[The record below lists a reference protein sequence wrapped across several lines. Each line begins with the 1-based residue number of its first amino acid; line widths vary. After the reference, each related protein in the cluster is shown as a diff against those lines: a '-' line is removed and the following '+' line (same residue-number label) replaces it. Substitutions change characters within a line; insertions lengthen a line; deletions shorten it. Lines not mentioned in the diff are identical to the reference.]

1 MPLKWCGDNQI
12 KNNPDPR
19 MYDPDALNWVGTNEY
34 LDACVKYNIDYS
46 EEHRVIRNG
55 KLTGEKVIA
64 HIDGVITCVYH

>member
-1 MPLKWCGDNQI
+1 
-12 KNNPDPR
+12 